1 MTLGHMAADCR
12 RSVEEAARMK
22 QDYYDNL
29 RSSGGDGDGGAGANP
44 PTDGGAPA
52 GGDGGN

>member
-1 MTLGHMAADCR
+1 MAADCR

-22 QDYYDNL
+22 QEYYDNL
-29 RSSGGDGDGGAGANP
+29 RSGGDGDGGAGANP
-44 PTDGGAPA
+44 PADGGAPA